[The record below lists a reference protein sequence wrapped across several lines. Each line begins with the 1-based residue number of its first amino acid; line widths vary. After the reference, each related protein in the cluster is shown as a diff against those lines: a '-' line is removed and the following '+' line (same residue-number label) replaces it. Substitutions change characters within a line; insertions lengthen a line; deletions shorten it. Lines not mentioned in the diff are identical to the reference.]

1 MNPNHET
8 PGPSPAQAGP
18 SKYVAVVLALLLG
31 LALGAGALQWHHA
44 SGAQQQALERQAQ
57 EAMLATLKKQL
68 AGVQAAAD
76 ALAGELVV
84 ERSTIEGLQ
93 AALAQTQASLGQSR
107 DALAFYEQ
115 LIPPG
120 PKGSLSIRAF
130 SLQPGGSSLRY
141 RVLLSRN
148 AASGRPFAGR
158 LQFIAHGS
166 VKGRAVSQELTA
178 AVVPDGEASRALD
191 LEFHQ
196 FQRQEGLLGMPEHF
210 FPERVVLN
218 VLEGDTVR
226 ASTEVIIEP
235 GN

>member
-8 PGPSPAQAGP
+8 PGTAPARARSSGR
-18 SKYVAVVLALLLG
+18 VATVLALVLG
-31 LALGAGALQWHHA
+31 LALGAGILQWRHA
-44 SGAQQQALERQAQ
+44 AGEQQQLLDRQAQ
-57 EAMLATLKKQL
+57 DAMLAALKKQL
-68 AGVQAAAD
+68 ASVQAQAD

-84 ERSTIEGLQ
+84 ERSTVKGLQ
-93 AALAQTQASLGQSR
+93 AALAQTQVSLGQSR

-148 AASGRPFAGR
+148 AVSGRPFTGR
-158 LQFIAHGS
+158 LQFIAHGR
-166 VKGRAVSQELTA
+166 VKGKAVSQELTT
-178 AVVPDGEASRALD
+178 AVVPDGEAGRALD
-191 LEFHQ
+191 LEFQQ
-196 FQRQEGLLGMPEHF
+196 FQRQEGLLGMPETF

-226 ASTEVIIEP
+226 ASTEVTIEP

>member
-8 PGPSPAQAGP
+8 AGP
-18 SKYVAVVLALLLG
+18 EPVKAASSRHAAWVLVFAVG
-31 LALGAGALQWHHA
+31 LALGAGAVQWHHA
-44 SGAQQQALERQAQ
+44 AGARQQQQAYEAQ
-57 EAMLATLKKQL
+57 VAAQTGLKKQL
-68 AGVQAAAD
+68 AGVQAQAD

-84 ERSTIEGLQ
+84 ERSTVKGLQ
-93 AALAQTQASLGQSR
+93 AALAQTQAQLGQAR

-130 SLQPGGSSLRY
+130 SVQPGGASLRY

-148 AASGRPFAGR
+148 ASSGRPFSGR
-158 LQFIAHGS
+158 LQFIAEGTL
-166 VKGRAVSQELTA
+166 KGQPVSRELSA
-178 AVVPDGEASRALD
+178 AVVADGDASRALD
-191 LEFHQ
+191 LEFDQ
-196 FQRQEGLLGMPEHF
+196 FQRQEGLLGMPEDF

-218 VLEGDTVR
+218 ILEGDTVR
-226 ASTEVIIEP
+226 ASTEVAVDP